1 MRQSTPPTRTLAIQ
15 IVTWLLF
22 VQALALLAL
31 GILNFNNLGIGANLT
46 PEETIA
52 ILFKGLTGSIV
63 FIALAC
69 IGLVATFNFW
79 RLDGLAWTMGM
90 LVQGLM
96 LVTALILFFQD
107 ITHIY
112 AYAMMAYGIFMVIYL
127 HMPDIIGTLQQTN
140 SEER

>member
-1 MRQSTPPTRTLAIQ
+1 MRQSAPPTRTLAIQ
-15 IVTWLLF
+15 IATWLLL

-31 GILNFNNLGIGANLT
+31 GILNLNNLGIVANLT

-52 ILFKGLTGSIV
+52 ILFKGLTGSII

-69 IGLVATFNFW
+69 IALVATFNFW

-96 LVTALILFFQD
+96 LLTALILFFQD
-107 ITHIY
+107 INHIY